1 MDAEPQIRHRMCRL
15 FTLKAGARTLT
26 AKHSKKASLGA
37 SSFKVKSLGYFLC
50 TSKESMSPTGEK
62 RGHRKRMDDPSAG
75 SFTLLT
81 GCHIHRQPE

>member
-1 MDAEPQIRHRMCRL
+1 MCVSGTR
-15 FTLKAGARTLT
+15 KIASER
-26 AKHSKKASLGA
+26 SKKVSLGRA
-37 SSFKVKSLGYFLC
+37 FFAYFLC

>member
-1 MDAEPQIRHRMCRL
+1 MTPER
-15 FTLKAGARTLT
+15 
-26 AKHSKKASLGA
+26 SEKASLGA

-62 RGHRKRMDDPSAG
+62 RGRIKRMDDPLAG

-81 GCHIHRQPE
+81 GYYIHRQPE

>member
-1 MDAEPQIRHRMCRL
+1 MAAER
-15 FTLKAGARTLT
+15 
-26 AKHSKKASLGA
+26 SKEASLGA

-62 RGHRKRMDDPSAG
+62 RGRIKRMDDPLAG

-81 GCHIHRQPE
+81 GYYIHRQPE